1 MSTFDPTVSKRLQV
15 TMPDQELLEIQQ
27 SARQAGLTASE
38 WVRQS
43 LRQARRA
50 SAAGDPARKL
60 AVVRAAAEHDFPTA
74 EITDILAQIQ
84 LGYLERRE

>member
-1 MSTFDPTVSKRLQV
+1 MSKRLQV
-15 TMPDQELLEIQQ
+15 VVTDEELGEIQR
-27 SARQAGLTASE
+27 SAPQAGLTASE

-60 AVVRAAAEHDFPTA
+60 AVIRAAAEHEFPTA
-74 EITDILAQIQ
+74 EIADMLAQIQ
-84 LGYLERRE
+84 SGYRERLKP